1 MPGRET
7 HLKQQQQIM
16 SGVARDSG
24 QVGMFGPADSGS
36 RIIVT
41 KTDHIISSSMDR
53 VVSLDYSII
62 TLEHRVET
70 LNFLFF
76 SFLFFLSSFFF
87 FFFFPL
93 SQWIRT
99 RRLTPTPPGADSHHG
114 LSWRVNNGVVPHRTC
129 RNHPSQVT
137 SHLPQTPKQ
146 RAIATWP
153 KIRLI
158 KSRI

>member
-41 KTDHIISSSMDR
+41 KTDHIISSSMDG

-62 TLEHRVET
+62 TLEDRVET

-87 FFFFPL
+87 FSLSLSGSERDGLPRRPL
-93 SQWIRT
+93 EQTPIMDCHGVSITESFHIGLAVIIQARSLHIYHKHRNKE
-99 RRLTPTPPGADSHHG
+99 RLPPG
-114 LSWRVNNGVVPHRTC
+114 RR
-129 RNHPSQVT
+129 
-137 SHLPQTPKQ
+137 
-146 RAIATWP
+146 
-153 KIRLI
+153 
-158 KSRI
+158 

>member
-87 FFFFPL
+87 FFPSL
-93 SQWIRT
+93 SVDPNATAYPDAPWS
-99 RRLTPTPPGADSHHG
+99 RLP
-114 LSWRVNNGVVPHRTC
+114 SWTVMAC
-129 RNHPSQVT
+129 Q
-137 SHLPQTPKQ
+137 
-146 RAIATWP
+146 
-153 KIRLI
+153 
-158 KSRI
+158 